1 MGEKESRRDASRLL
15 PDVQGGGRVSADYE
29 RCCCNQFDCD
39 TCGDEWRRDYAR
51 AIAIDTC
58 RMLANI
64 GTGVLI
70 AHLAE
75 RATLY
80 ARCATEFA
88 LDVMRLA
95 PKSLESHQLAV
106 RWMSLYAPPGA
117 RP

>member
-1 MGEKESRRDASRLL
+1 MSGLGVCTHGRLA
-15 PDVQGGGRVSADYE
+15 RS
-29 RCCCNQFDCD
+29 CD
-39 TCGDEWRRDYAR
+39 QCEALEDRQRAEYLETCQA
-51 AIAIDTC
+51 
-58 RMLANI
+58 LANV